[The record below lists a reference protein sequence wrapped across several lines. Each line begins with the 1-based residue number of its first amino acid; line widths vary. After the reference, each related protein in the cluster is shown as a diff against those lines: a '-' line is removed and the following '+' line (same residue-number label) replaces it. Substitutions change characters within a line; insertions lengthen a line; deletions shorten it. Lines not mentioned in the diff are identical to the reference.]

1 MNPLFLIVPI
11 LLPTAAAV
19 WLRLARPAGKHMEI
33 GLMTVVLINTVL
45 VWGLLL
51 NRPAGGLEL
60 FRFTQHSTP
69 IPT

>member
-19 WLRLARPAGKHMEI
+19 WLRLARPARKHMEI

-45 VWGLLL
+45 V
-51 NRPAGGLEL
+51 
-60 FRFTQHSTP
+60 
-69 IPT
+69 